1 LNTRI
6 FKTTLKASLTGAIVA
21 VWSAL
26 APIQAPAQTAIAPK
40 PAIAIDYR
48 ETMRQLV
55 QNISRYGRSLKPNFI
70 VIAENGLGLV
80 SKPDPQD
87 DTQLFPAQT
96 YIRSIDGVLQ
106 PHLLKMLSGGDPKED
121 PDITTARNQLTTNTD
136 MAKSLGINI
145 FNLEFA
151 TKAAE
156 IDKIYQKS
164 AAKGFKPFVANTP
177 MLTRIPGYPKY
188 AYHANPKSLSDTRQ
202 ATNYLYI
209 ENSQGFGT
217 ANDYVQALSGT
228 NYDII
233 ITSVFHGRVPLTK
246 FDVERL
252 KYKKLGSRRLVLA
265 EIDLSSAATYHYYW
279 QAGWAKGSPAFISD
293 PIRTDPDRHRTLY
306 WEPAWQ
312 SILAGGPSSYL
323 YGIADLGFDGVVLK
337 GVEAWHHFET
347 GDDQ

>member
-1 LNTRI
+1 MNTRI
-6 FKTTLKASLTGAIVA
+6 FKTTLKASLVGVVVA
-21 VWSAL
+21 VWGTL
-26 APIQAPAQTAIAPK
+26 APTQAPAQTTMAPK
-40 PAIAIDYR
+40 SAIAIDYR

-87 DTQLFPAQT
+87 DTLLFPAQT

-106 PHLLKMLSGGDPKED
+106 PDLLKTLGSSDPKED
-121 PDITTARNQLTTNTD
+121 PAITVARNQLATDAD
-136 MAKSLGINI
+136 MAKTLGIDI

-156 IDKIYQKS
+156 IDQVYQKS
-164 AAKGFKPFVANTP
+164 VAKGFKPFVASTP
-177 MLTRIPGYPKY
+177 MLARIPGYPKY
-188 AYHANPKSLSDTRQ
+188 AFHANPKSLTDTRQ
-202 ATNYLYI
+202 ATNFLYI
-209 ENSQGFGT
+209 EHSQGFGT

-233 ITSVFHGRVPLTK
+233 ITGVFHGRVPLTK
-246 FDVERL
+246 FDVERM

-265 EIDLSSAATYHYYW
+265 EIDVSSAATYHYYW
-279 QAGWAKGSPAFISD
+279 QAGWSKGTPEFIGD
-293 PIRTDPDRHRTLY
+293 TVRTDPDRHRTLY
-306 WEPAWQ
+306 WHPAWQ
-312 SILAGGPSSYL
+312 AVLSGGPSSYL

-337 GVEAWHHFET
+337 GVDAWRHFET